1 MPGFNFMGQ
10 GVETIARYRNLI
22 IGSWLCNNTSAPTD
36 LTPELAKCGV
46 VARTGVGIYTFTWT
60 LQTPGKV
67 LEALP
72 GLRGAVTNQGVSIN
86 SINATTKVIT
96 LNTQVAGAVA
106 DINAIRVSLWVWCS
120 RMTLQN
126 D

>member
-10 GVETIARYRNLI
+10 PIETVSRFRALLV
-22 IGSWLCNNTSAPTD
+22 GSWLCNNTSAPTD
-36 LTPELAKCGV
+36 LQGDLAKLGV

-67 LEALP
+67 LEAIA
-72 GLRGAVTNQGVSIN
+72 GLRGAVTTQDAE
-86 SINATTKVIT
+86 INAINPTTKVIT
-96 LNTQVAGAVA
+96 VNTFVADAVA
-106 DINAIRVSLWVWCS
+106 DINAIRVSLWVWAS
-120 RMTLQN
+120 RMNLQN